1 MQILVKLPQD
11 LTTGFFVGN
20 KFVDI
25 FVAFVMKS
33 TNYRVDRLKQL
44 NMFITTQSLQ
54 HNLKLKLYT
63 TKYLKDRKYLC
74 NKSKHQPTSLYLSQS
89 SRRLSYLFFSTSMSE
104 SYCVF
109 ICSNS
114 FLSFLFSASDIS
126 SSDWLIIELIQKL

>member
-1 MQILVKLPQD
+1 M
-11 LTTGFFVGN
+11 TTGFFVGN

-33 TNYRVDRLKQL
+33 TLQSGSTQTIKHVYYNTVT
-44 NMFITTQSLQ
+44 TTQ
-54 HNLKLKLYT
+54 LKIKTVY
-63 TKYLKDRKYLC
+63 YQKDRKYLC